1 MLLNILIAIKI
12 PKRGRSEFVYR
23 KAHLIEGGTG
33 ILFVGFD
40 TLLIGYAIF
49 GSLNKQLS
57 GTLDANHREE
67 AEGNVKTLAVEIV
80 SADRSVDTA
89 GDLVGNIVNTAT
101 TALLFVAYL
110 DRKGDGIDD
119 FADDGGRVGCDL
131 SVVGG
136 NAAEI
141 IVAGI
146 TAENTYVSFAS
157 VKDYAF
163 FGNGD
168 PLKFLRSSGRNAAFK
183 GDLGIKAQM
192 YLIKSSV
199 ERHGIDVDTAPQ
211 NLGTLYAYG

>member
-57 GTLDANHREE
+57 GSLDTHNREE

-157 VKDYAF
+157 VKDCVF
-163 FGNGD
+163 
-168 PLKFLRSSGRNAAFK
+168 R
-183 GDLGIKAQM
+183 
-192 YLIKSSV
+192 
-199 ERHGIDVDTAPQ
+199 
-211 NLGTLYAYG
+211 